1 MNYDLRGM
9 RYWAVPIVAAA
20 TLALAPG
27 PSHARDAKELLLKSV
42 GTTENVSPVIVEA
55 IRHAAMDLTPEQ
67 RKLAIECW
75 KNNVCET
82 GHGTLTVAYADGFG
96 ENVWRQ
102 VTKMEFIAQA
112 LTYPNIK
119 KIVYTSATGDAT
131 KAVSDMR
138 AYIAQKV
145 DVIVIFADAG
155 PALLPTVKEATE
167 AGILVV
173 LHNGTYVGGKP
184 GKDFL
189 TTIAE
194 NICALGTDFVKIVL
208 DNSKKDPTTIV
219 ELGGTPGNGL
229 SAGWQKCS
237 EEEIAKHKNLKLL
250 GKADTNW
257 TQEGSFKA
265 MSGFLAQYGGVDAVL
280 FEYADG
286 FRGGLRAYDAAKKA
300 PDLIVAAAH
309 RRDGCHLRL
318 GKGQRSE
325 LQDLLLQRP
334 ERSGALRSDR
344 GDDEEGGQGR
354 SSDHRRAV
362 QDACGRQGTVQS
374 GNSGKRIAYDAGG
387 QRHDEGNVRREVGA
401 KARMRVS
408 RLERAR
414 TSRPF

>member
-20 TLALAPG
+20 TFALAPA
-27 PSHARDAKELLLKSV
+27 PSHARDAKELMLKSV

-67 RKLAIECW
+67 HKLAIECW

-119 KIVYTSATGDAT
+119 KIIYTSATGDAT

-219 ELGGTPGNGL
+219 ELGGTPGNAL

-265 MSGFLAQYGGVDAVL
+265 MSGFLAQYGSVDAVL

-300 PDLIVAAAH
+300 PDLIVALRTDEMGVICDWEKANDPNFKIYYSNGQNDQARFALTAAMMKKEGKDVPPTIDVPFKMH
-309 RRDGCHLRL
+309 AVV
-318 GKGQRSE
+318 KGQCNPAI
-325 LQDLLLQRP
+325 P
-334 ERSGALRSDR
+334 ESASLTTLVDN
-344 GDDEEGGQGR
+344 DMMKEMF
-354 SSDHRRAV
+354 A
-362 QDACGRQGTVQS
+362 
-374 GNSGKRIAYDAGG
+374 
-387 QRHDEGNVRREVGA
+387 A
-401 KARMRVS
+401 K
-408 RLERAR
+408 
-414 TSRPF
+414 

>member
-1 MNYDLRGM
+1 MKFNFGGIRH
-9 RYWAVPIVAAA
+9 WALPLIAAA
-20 TLALAPG
+20 ACSLASAP
-27 PSHARDAKELLLKSV
+27 SQARDAKELMMKSV

-55 IRHAAMDLTPEQ
+55 IKHAAMDLTPEQ
-67 RKLAIECW
+67 RKLALECW

-112 LTYPNIK
+112 LTYPSIK

-173 LHNGTYVGGKP
+173 LHNGTYVGGKA
-184 GKDFL
+184 GKDFV
-189 TTIAE
+189 TSIAE
-194 NICALGTDFVKIVL
+194 DLCALGTDFVKMVV
-208 DNSKKDPTTIV
+208 DNSTKNPTTIV

-237 EEEIAKHKNLKLL
+237 EQEIAKHANLKLL

-265 MSGFLAQYGGVDAVL
+265 MSGFLAQYGSVDAVL

-286 FRGGLRAYDAAKKA
+286 FRGGLRAYEAAKKA
-300 PDLIVAAAH
+300 PDLIVSLRTDEMGVICDWEKANDPNFKIFYSNGQNDQARFALTAAMMKKEGKDVPPSINVPFKMHAVV
-309 RRDGCHLRL
+309 
-318 GKGQRSE
+318 KGQCNPAI
-325 LQDLLLQRP
+325 P
-334 ERSGALRSDR
+334 ESASLTTLVDN
-344 GDDEEGGQGR
+344 DMMKEMF
-354 SSDHRRAV
+354 
-362 QDACGRQGTVQS
+362 
-374 GNSGKRIAYDAGG
+374 
-387 QRHDEGNVRREVGA
+387 A
-401 KARMRVS
+401 KQ
-408 RLERAR
+408 
-414 TSRPF
+414 

>member
-9 RYWAVPIVAAA
+9 CYWAVPIVAAA
-20 TLALAPG
+20 TLALAPA

-119 KIVYTSATGDAT
+119 KIIYTSATGDAT

-265 MSGFLAQYGGVDAVL
+265 MSGFLAQYGSVDAVL

-300 PDLIVAAAH
+300 PDLIVALRTDEMGVICDWEKANDPNFKIYYSNGQNDQARFALTAAMMKKEGKDVPPTIDVPFKMH
-309 RRDGCHLRL
+309 AVV
-318 GKGQRSE
+318 KGQCNPAI
-325 LQDLLLQRP
+325 P
-334 ERSGALRSDR
+334 ESASLTTLVDN
-344 GDDEEGGQGR
+344 DMMKEMF
-354 SSDHRRAV
+354 A
-362 QDACGRQGTVQS
+362 
-374 GNSGKRIAYDAGG
+374 
-387 QRHDEGNVRREVGA
+387 A
-401 KARMRVS
+401 K
-408 RLERAR
+408 
-414 TSRPF
+414 